1 MGQYLCP
8 MMPPPFQDLK
18 SQTRLVTPRRIGTT
32 ALRIAIAGVIAYI
45 LSSQSPWVM
54 TLWYLYAGFNVLV
67 LVGFWAFSRF
77 LRKKL
82 GALGQQFGQV
92 QQDEDLGEAEV
103 IEDAQIED

>member
-1 MGQYLCP
+1 

-32 ALRIAIAGVIAYI
+32 ALRIAFAGVIAYV

-54 TLWYLYAGFNVLV
+54 TLWYIYAGFNVLV

-82 GALGQQFGQV
+82 GAFSQQFGQA

>member
-1 MGQYLCP
+1 M
-8 MMPPPFQDLK
+8 
-18 SQTRLVTPRRIGTT
+18 TPRRIGTT
-32 ALRIAIAGVIAYI
+32 ALRVAIAGVIAFV
-45 LSSQSPWVM
+45 LSAQSPWVM
-54 TLWYLYAGFNVLV
+54 TLWYVYAGFNVLV

-82 GALGQQFGQV
+82 GGLSQHFGPI